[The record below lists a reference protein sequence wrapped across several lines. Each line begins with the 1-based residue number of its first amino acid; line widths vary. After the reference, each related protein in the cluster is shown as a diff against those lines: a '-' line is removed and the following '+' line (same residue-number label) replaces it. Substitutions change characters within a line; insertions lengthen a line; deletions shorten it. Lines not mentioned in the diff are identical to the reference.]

1 MSSIKYTQEAADAIR
16 NAGKEAAKLSVA
28 GSPSTTAADR
38 MAYQL
43 GAVQYVFEALA
54 RKAECDSSL
63 SGVINR
69 LAESMTFDLFQASE
83 LIDAISAGI
92 KRQHADATEVC
103 DVLKDAAQVAYEA
116 FEVGQEREPVDLL
129 EAIGLDRPNVDA
141 LAIRRAA

>member
-63 SGVINR
+63 PSVINR
-69 LAESMTFDLFQASE
+69 LAESMEFDLCQASE
-83 LIDAISAGI
+83 LVDAIIAGVR
-92 KRQHADATEVC
+92 RQHGEVPEAFISLG
-103 DVLKDAAQVAYEA
+103 DGAQALYEA
-116 FEVGQEREPVDLL
+116 FEIGQEREPVDLL